1 MKKILTVLLVM
12 VMVLP
17 TFVFAKSNKYIEKY
31 KTMNFKETLKDES
44 ITLENKTYKENDKQI
59 TIYLFRGKGCPHCE
73 DFLNFLN
80 SISPEY
86 GKYFKLVSF
95 EVWYDKTNSELMS
108 NVGKFLDKDIAGVPF
123 IIIGDKTYA
132 GYAETYDEDI
142 KKAISNGFLIKVQEK
157 DHCIFETEIDKEK
170 GWRIV
175 RKYYDNYKPPYVSRF
190 YYDVY
195 ATYDEAKEKAD
206 EIKAELDRQ
215 ANLTDYEWSVEQI
228 DKMLYKAA
236 KFNYITE
243 EQAKEFRQRLLALD
257 DVEEVCCRVCNRSVQ
272 WKYDHHKKWKTLK

>member
-142 KKAISNGFLIKVQEK
+142 KKAIK
-157 DHCIFETEIDKEK
+157 DLYNTDKK
-170 GWRIV
+170 KR
-175 RKYYDNYKPPYVSRF
+175 
-190 YYDVY
+190 YDVFKEMDKAENGGSNKTLIWTFTFDLLFAGAVIGFVAY
-195 ATYDEAKEKAD
+195 SNNKTKKELIAKQD
-206 EIKAELDRQ
+206 EILS
-215 ANLTDYEWSVEQI
+215 LV
-228 DKMLYKAA
+228 
-236 KFNYITE
+236 
-243 EQAKEFRQRLLALD
+243 
-257 DVEEVCCRVCNRSVQ
+257 
-272 WKYDHHKKWKTLK
+272 KKSKK